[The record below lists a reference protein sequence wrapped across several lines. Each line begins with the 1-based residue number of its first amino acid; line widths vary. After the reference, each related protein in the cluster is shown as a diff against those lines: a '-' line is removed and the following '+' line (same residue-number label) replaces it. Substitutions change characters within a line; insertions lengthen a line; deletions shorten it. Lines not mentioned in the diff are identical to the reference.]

1 MEEQDEI
8 ECQPLQDVANELES
22 NNEQENET
30 INACLECLLVTA
42 DNCWALSKKIAA
54 LISLGSICLVIML
67 TLGNGPE
74 IEPIDNTCKQG
85 WRNVSGTCFLF
96 AHGNCRLGC
105 TYNYAQNTVKTWGE
119 GSLNQGQS

>member
-74 IEPIDNTCKQG
+74 IEPTPASKAGGMYPGHAFCLHMEIAD
-85 WRNVSGTCFLF
+85 
-96 AHGNCRLGC
+96 
-105 TYNYAQNTVKTWGE
+105 
-119 GSLNQGQS
+119 